1 MHTHK
6 TLQVAPPTHLP
17 VLYCHWT
24 QTYMR
29 EPLLHVSLP
38 SCFLLFS
45 PTLPTFFLSL
55 SPSHFLTLPISYFL
69 FSILS
74 FVLPCLAPSFL
85 SFLPSPSLPF
95 PPLPLLCSL
104 PHPPQM
110 WAARAA
116 LLVHLRRYKEAEL
129 ELAAFREL
137 DNPDLYYQY
146 HIHSYPGKTGEHL
159 ETIIY
164 CLVYHTL
171 PNYSLL

>member
-1 MHTHK
+1 
-6 TLQVAPPTHLP
+6 
-17 VLYCHWT
+17 
-24 QTYMR
+24 MR
-29 EPLLHVSLP
+29 EPLLHVCLP

-45 PTLPTFFLSL
+45 PTLPTFFPFPFSF
-55 SPSHFLTLPISYFL
+55 SFPLPISYFL
-69 FSILS
+69 FSIFFSILS
-74 FVLPCLAPSFL
+74 FVLPYLAPSFL

-116 LLVHLRRYKEAEL
+116 LLIHLRRYKEAEL

-146 HIHSYPGKTGEHL
+146 HVHSYPGKTGEHL
-159 ETIIY
+159 DTIVYCVVYCLVYCLIYCLVY

-171 PNYSLL
+171 PNYNLL

>member
-1 MHTHK
+1 MGGAWGA
-6 TLQVAPPTHLP
+6 LISSIL
-17 VLYCHWT
+17 LYLFSF
-24 QTYMR
+24 
-29 EPLLHVSLP
+29 P
-38 SCFLLFS
+38 FLLLISLLYLFLFS
-45 PTLPTFFLSL
+45 
-55 SPSHFLTLPISYFL
+55 IL

-74 FVLPCLAPSFL
+74 FVLPCLAPPFL
-85 SFLPSPSLPF
+85 SFLPSPFLPF

-146 HIHSYPGKTGEHL
+146 HVHSYPGKTGEHL
-159 ETIIY
+159 DTIIY

-171 PNYSLL
+171 PNYNLL